1 MCEFCK
7 QFKRDDVGIGEILGR
22 RSVYLAAGSSKVPED
37 EQFVFCP
44 KCGCRLRND
53 LSDIESIRDTL
64 RDVLNNDCDIQAYIN
79 PEVSDKLLITVDSTV
94 LVVKLSKPKFAS
106 DDVDQYV
113 KNLIFED

>member
-22 RSVYLAAGSSKVPED
+22 QSVYLAAGSSKVPED

-53 LSDIESIRDTL
+53 LDVIKPARERLMSLLNIPDDIDACANLEI
-64 RDVLNNDCDIQAYIN
+64 
-79 PEVSDKLLITVDSTV
+79 PDKLIIQIDGEPFV
-94 LVVKLSKPKFAS
+94 LKISKPKFGCS
-106 DDVDQYV
+106 DIISYTKD
-113 KNLIFED
+113 LIFED